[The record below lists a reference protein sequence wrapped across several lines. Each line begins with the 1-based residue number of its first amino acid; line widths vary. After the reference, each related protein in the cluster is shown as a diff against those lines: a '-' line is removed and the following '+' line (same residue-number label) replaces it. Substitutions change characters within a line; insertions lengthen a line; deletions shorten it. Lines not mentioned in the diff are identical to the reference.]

1 MLDTLLEIGKE
12 LRNADHPFLHHF
24 CVVQPKLFD
33 PKMQLVTCVVP
44 VQPGGIFSFDEKIIK
59 PVENRPLAYIMLKE
73 FVTDNRRKYI
83 FGDVFHLF
91 DIKKQKVAA
100 GNYTAGKDKEKKGAY
115 DHDSLVWGDD
125 VALSLIDSPRV
136 KAFRESFRSQQAGI
150 HAFLLQQ
157 PASFI
162 HFDFEGQ
169 AWYELPEWKLFELGM
184 NKFCFNQGA
193 DFWEPRTFLFK
204 TLSVG
209 SASLPGFDLGTT
221 KQARTFQSLD
231 QVTSLFYAL
240 KSSKRACLRV
250 GDIKVIV
257 LPRGDNLEARQIE
270 RFFEKTGLAAEETDE
285 DQLETENAANAPKT
299 PAKGKDEL
307 PSNGFDPTFGML
319 SGDEKSEANLLQFD
333 FIFSR
338 DGGTKPDVDLIEV
351 SGLERSKLYDVAK
364 RVRAASRETERERD
378 EFFAAIAAR
387 FAAKSKDRSAID
399 EDTAKQVKAKRPPI
413 FLTRAFLNIVGDQT
427 TAKKKYQSHL
437 LKVLPQ
443 IYTATYFDDPVLLP
457 AFIEKIEFNIRNGE
471 GLGFNLLKWDFIFL
485 SRIQNTISDRLM
497 DIQKSPSYQVGTLLG
512 QLARGLR
519 SKINSFD
526 KNYAGLISRRIP
538 TLADVIAL
546 HVEIDEK
553 LIMHGK
559 ANLAFKVSPQLTNA
573 LKNFSSQGERY
584 NKDLCAFGFFDSY
597 FAPYKSEKEAAQEE
611 EPPPVVVLE
620 ETETSTEISA

>member
-1 MLDTLLEIGKE
+1 MLDTLLEIGKQ
-12 LRNADHPFLHHF
+12 LRTADKPFLHHF
-24 CVVQPKLFD
+24 CVIQPKLLD
-33 PKMQLVTCVVP
+33 PKMQIISCVVP
-44 VQPGGIFSFDEKIIK
+44 VEPDGKFSFGSRAIK
-59 PVENRPLAYIMLKE
+59 PVENKSLAYLMIKE
-73 FVTDNRRKYI
+73 FATDNRRKYI

-91 DIKKQKVAA
+91 DTKKQKVAA
-100 GNYTAGKDKEKKGAY
+100 GNYTVGKDKAKKGPY

-125 VALSLIDSPRV
+125 VALSLIDSPLV
-136 KAFRESFRSQQAGI
+136 KVFRESFREQQEAI
-150 HAFLLQQ
+150 HAFLTEQ
-157 PASFI
+157 PASYI
-162 HFDFEGQ
+162 HFDFGGL
-169 AWYELPEWKLFELGM
+169 AWYELPEWNLFELGM

-209 SASLPGFDLGTT
+209 SGTLPGFDLGAT
-221 KQARTFQSLD
+221 KQARTFESLD
-231 QVTSLFYAL
+231 EVTSLFYAL

-285 DQLETENAANAPKT
+285 DQLETENEANAPKT
-299 PAKGKDEL
+299 PAKSKDEL

-364 RVRAASRETERERD
+364 RVRAYSRETERERD
-378 EFFAAIAAR
+378 EFFQAIAAS
-387 FAAKSKDRSAID
+387 FAAKSKDKSPSD
-399 EDTAKQVKAKRPPI
+399 EDAAKLVKAKRPPI

-485 SRIQNTISDRLM
+485 SRIQNTVSDRLM
-497 DIQKSPSYQVGTLLG
+497 DIQKSPSYQVGALLG

-526 KNYAGLISRRIP
+526 KNYAGLISRRISNLP
-538 TLADVIAL
+538 DVVRL
-546 HVEIDEK
+546 HVEINQK
-553 LIMHGK
+553 LIMHDRTG
-559 ANLAFKVSPQLTNA
+559 LSFKVSPQLTGA
-573 LKNFSSQGERY
+573 LKNFEGKY
-584 NKDLCAFGFFDSY
+584 NKDECAFGFFESY
-597 FAPYKSEKEAAQEE
+597 FAPYEPKDDEAENAAT
-611 EPPPVVVLE
+611 PDA
-620 ETETSTEISA
+620 TASAIA